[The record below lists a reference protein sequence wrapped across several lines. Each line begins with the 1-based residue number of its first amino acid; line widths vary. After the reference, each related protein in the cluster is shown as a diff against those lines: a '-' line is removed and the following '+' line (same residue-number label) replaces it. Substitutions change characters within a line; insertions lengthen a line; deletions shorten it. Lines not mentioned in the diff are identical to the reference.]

1 MNWKLIH
8 FKPTALSRINVI
20 VIISTFKRIFLKRG
34 QNHELYLYELVKLD
48 TSIYNLKYT
57 VIWFSDSWIKTERN
71 NVCYVTKLMKK
82 HLLAL
87 STVEELKNCLLIQKL
102 PAPVLPY
109 IMYSQNKVPLI
120 LVYFELFKVRDDKS
134 SSLDFIIFFSLLLW
148 ACLLDVVL
156 RSLSESRFEADSV

>member
-34 QNHELYLYELVKLD
+34 QNHELYLYEMVKLD

-57 VIWFSDSWIKTERN
+57 VIWLSDSWIKTERN

-109 IMYSQNKVPLI
+109 LMYSQNKVPLI

>member
-1 MNWKLIH
+1 
-8 FKPTALSRINVI
+8 
-20 VIISTFKRIFLKRG
+20 
-34 QNHELYLYELVKLD
+34 
-48 TSIYNLKYT
+48 
-57 VIWFSDSWIKTERN
+57 
-71 NVCYVTKLMKK
+71 MKK

-134 SSLDFIIFFSLLLW
+134 SSLDFIIFFLYFYERVYLMS
-148 ACLLDVVL
+148 CLEVHQRVGL
-156 RSLSESRFEADSV
+156 RQTLCSCL

>member
-34 QNHELYLYELVKLD
+34 QNHELYLYEMVKLD

-57 VIWFSDSWIKTERN
+57 VIWLSDSWIKTERN
-71 NVCYVTKLMKK
+71 NVFYVTKLMKQ

-87 STVEELKNCLLIQKL
+87 SV
-102 PAPVLPY
+102 
-109 IMYSQNKVPLI
+109 
-120 LVYFELFKVRDDKS
+120 F
-134 SSLDFIIFFSLLLW
+134 
-148 ACLLDVVL
+148 
-156 RSLSESRFEADSV
+156 

>member
-1 MNWKLIH
+1 
-8 FKPTALSRINVI
+8 
-20 VIISTFKRIFLKRG
+20 
-34 QNHELYLYELVKLD
+34 
-48 TSIYNLKYT
+48 
-57 VIWFSDSWIKTERN
+57 
-71 NVCYVTKLMKK
+71 MKK

-134 SSLDFIIFFSLLLW
+134 SSLDFIIFFSLLL
-148 ACLLDVVL
+148 
-156 RSLSESRFEADSV
+156 